1 VLDTYGAENP
11 AEFFAVATEAFFER
25 PRELRENHP
34 ELFAALRAFFRQ
46 DPTTYHPEPL
56 PAADPPRDDP
66 PPRRRTTRRGAP

>member
-1 VLDTYGAENP
+1 MPVRTTIADDRFGPAAEGAAYYAVL
-11 AEFFAVATEAFFER
+11 
-25 PRELRENHP
+25 